1 MKRINEN
8 STWRRI
14 DESWIGDKMKDGWEK
29 VKDGAKKAG
38 KAIGDVFNGPFRK
51 GDQIQMSGEDGE
63 KFKGTI
69 ADFDMGKKTYTVLL
83 GNAVAESLEEDV
95 LDMPDR
101 VEELEEEIEKA
112 WVSLEAHG
120 ADVDRIMQLVQNYIE
135 LYKIEPE
142 RTENMLGA

>member
-1 MKRINEN
+1 
-8 STWRRI
+8 
-14 DESWIGDKMKDGWEK
+14 
-29 VKDGAKKAG
+29 
-38 KAIGDVFNGPFRK
+38 
-51 GDQIQMSGEDGE
+51 MSGEDGE

-95 LDMPDR
+95 LEMPDR
-101 VEELEEEIEKA
+101 VDELEEEIEKA

>member
-51 GDQIQMSGEDGE
+51 GD
-63 KFKGTI
+63 
-69 ADFDMGKKTYTVLL
+69 
-83 GNAVAESLEEDV
+83 
-95 LDMPDR
+95 
-101 VEELEEEIEKA
+101 
-112 WVSLEAHG
+112 
-120 ADVDRIMQLVQNYIE
+120 
-135 LYKIEPE
+135 
-142 RTENMLGA
+142 